1 MRKIYSIILSIILL
15 LSSCFLFACNPT
27 DPGINFLCEDDLIA
41 TQPYVKWEGRYAYE
55 QGENGEGSKVNLY
68 HSATGFTIDFVGTEL
83 YVEFD
88 STIKDNSNS
97 RRPYYNVAVDDEVL
111 PTINEDRTF
120 YLTGG
125 RQRVCIVSGLENK
138 RHTVKCLKMSEPY
151 DALTS
156 VISLETDGK
165 FIKRNVEDDLAAFRF
180 MFVCASG
187 GSGHGALGYSDDG
200 KGSMG
205 RNTANSSALHS
216 FNYLTARMFGAD
228 VQYVGNSGWGVSYP
242 AHQSVF
248 DVIDYTGITTSNN
261 VNGAKQTPLWDYT
274 KWTPDVI
281 IFNIGGNDTR
291 QFPTDDEARRREMQL
306 TYQTE
311 VVELVEKLHTQYPY
325 AYMIWTHTNSN
336 AGRYAMSALNDA
348 GITQDGYLKEV
359 IIPKLENESTVG
371 ANDHYSLLTHIT
383 AAQILADA
391 LSQNWGF
398 TPLYENVTLEQ
409 YDSVLKKF

>member
-1 MRKIYSIILSIILL
+1 MKKIYSIILSIILL

-41 TQPYVKWEGRYAYE
+41 SQPYVKWEGRYAYE
-55 QGENGEGSKVNLY
+55 QGENGEASKVNIY
-68 HSATGFTIDFVGTEL
+68 HSATGFTIDFTGTEL

-88 STIKDNSNS
+88 STIANGSNS

-111 PTINEDRTF
+111 PTVREDRTF

-125 RQRVCIVSGLENK
+125 RQRICIVSGLENK

-156 VISLETDGK
+156 VVSLETDGK
-165 FIKRNVEDDLAAFRF
+165 FIKRNVDDDLANFRF

-205 RNTANSSALHS
+205 RTTANSSALHS

-242 AHQSVF
+242 AHQSVL

-261 VNGAKQTPLWDYT
+261 VNGAKQTPLWDYA

-281 IFNIGGNDTR
+281 IFNIGGNDTT
-291 QFPTDDEARRREMQL
+291 QNGFNQS
-306 TYQTE
+306 TYQAE
-311 VVELVEKLHTQYPY
+311 VVQLVEKLHNQYPN

-336 AGRYAMSALNDA
+336 AGKYAMSALNDA
-348 GITQDGYLKEV
+348 GVTQGGYLKEV
-359 IIPKLENESTVG
+359 VIPKVNNENGTVG
-371 ANDHYSLLTHIT
+371 ANGHNSLLTHIT
-383 AAQILADA
+383 SAQILADA
-391 LSQNWGF
+391 LNQNWGF
-398 TPLYENVTLEQ
+398 TPIYENITLAD

>member
-1 MRKIYSIILSIILL
+1 M

-27 DPGINFLCEDDLIA
+27 DPGVNFLCEDDLIA
-41 TQPYVKWEGRYAYE
+41 SAPYVKWEGRYAYE
-55 QGENGEGSKVNLY
+55 QGENGEASKVNLY
-68 HSATGFTIDFVGTEL
+68 HSATGFTIDFTGTEL

-88 STIKDNSNS
+88 STIANGSNS

-111 PTINEDRTF
+111 PTVREDRTF
-120 YLTGG
+120 YLSGG
-125 RQRVCIVSGLENK
+125 RQRICIVSGLENK

-156 VISLETDGK
+156 VVSLETDGK
-165 FIKRNVEDDLAAFRF
+165 FIKRNVDDDLANFRF

-200 KGSMG
+200 KGSMS
-205 RNTANSSALHS
+205 RTTANSSALHS

-242 AHQSVF
+242 AHQSVL

-261 VNGAKQTPLWDYT
+261 VNGAKQTPLWDYA

-281 IFNIGGNDTR
+281 IFNIGGNDTT
-291 QFPTDDEARRREMQL
+291 QNGFNQS
-306 TYQTE
+306 TYQAE
-311 VVELVEKLHTQYPY
+311 VVQLVEKLHTQYPN

-336 AGRYAMSALNDA
+336 AGKYAMSALNDA
-348 GITQDGYLKEV
+348 GVTQGGYLREV
-359 IIPKLENESTVG
+359 VIPKVNNENGTVG
-371 ANDHYSLLTHIT
+371 ANGHNSLLTHIT
-383 AAQILADA
+383 SAQILADA
-391 LSQNWGF
+391 LNQHWGF
-398 TPLYENVTLEQ
+398 TPIYENVTLEQ